1 MRTFSPNT
9 PFPSSTCL
17 LRKCFR
23 SPLSYFRIEC
33 LLCCVSS
40 VPRMPPED
48 LDVNVHPT
56 KKEVHFLHEDTLL
69 EVIHRELSH
78 TLRTSNES
86 RNFKVQTTLRFDREL
101 LPSSAVQPGATSVGM
116 GSSVQDPVY
125 VAGTGRSVYASEYS
139 AVAAAN
145 TQPASPLA
153 NSSTTVRT
161 LSSPDLRVVGVAP
174 IWSSVAGVNSAEA
187 AVLTGRRE
195 GLNPSNGYVQ
205 DEQYNYSSLHNSK
218 RPIVTASSSSRVSQ
232 ALEREDS
239 DEEAEFDFAQ
249 ERSDSYL
256 IQPPTAPARRSV
268 AHSGSMGDAGLR
280 PGAESPVDW
289 DDADDV
295 LLSTGDY
302 SALAMDSGNFTAASS
317 RVGRS
322 YAAKSATIQEN
333 RRSSGGTSVAPQKL
347 VRTDPSLVKINT
359 IFRPAAPQIGGIK
372 GGSTLTVDSQGS
384 AENESADDSD
394 ENQACLC
401 PEPQFAEPQDVGDGA
416 EPSAVASDGLLGSK
430 RLPAEV
436 FCGTT
441 LESVGPGAFATTTT
455 SAACL
460 CCGGDSTKRRR
471 VASGTAVD
479 APPISNDVG
488 SSSSGSAARVR
499 LPELTE
505 TQCEYAS
512 VRDLIEEIK
521 AARSAELELMLK
533 AHTFVGVIDSV
544 FSLVQHG
551 TRLLVVDHSN
561 LLQDLMYQLV
571 VRQFGQLDAYAL
583 TVSAPLQD
591 LLRAGLEQQS
601 KHPAGTNVEQE
612 VAAAVDLLC
621 SKAPL
626 LDEYFSVGIDAENG
640 TLTALPVV
648 LVGHAPVP
656 DAVPAFL
663 WALCRKVVWTDETEC
678 FRTVSLCL
686 AELYGTLATTRPLV
700 IDATSEAAGDA
711 FPPLT
716 GEASEMLRTL
726 IYPALRKYLIPHRA
740 RSKDHTVVQIAAL
753 EQLYKVFERC

>member
-1 MRTFSPNT
+1 
-9 PFPSSTCL
+9 
-17 LRKCFR
+17 
-23 SPLSYFRIEC
+23 
-33 LLCCVSS
+33 
-40 VPRMPPED
+40 MPPED

-101 LPSSAVQPGATSVGM
+101 LLSSAVQPGATSAGM

-125 VAGTGRSVYASEYS
+125 AAGTGRSVYASEYS
-139 AVAAAN
+139 AVAAAI

-153 NSSTTVRT
+153 NSSVRT

-174 IWSSVAGVNSAEA
+174 TWSSAASVNSAGA
-187 AVLTGRRE
+187 AVLIGRQDISDE
-195 GLNPSNGYVQ
+195 VLNPSNGYVG

-218 RPIVTASSSSRVSQ
+218 RPAVTASSSSRVSQ

-239 DEEAEFDFAQ
+239 DEEAEFDFEQ
-249 ERSDSYL
+249 ERSNSYL
-256 IQPPTAPARRSV
+256 IQPPDAPGRRSA
-268 AHSGSMGDAGLR
+268 AHSGSMVDAGLR

-289 DDADDV
+289 DGADDV

-302 SALAMDSGNFTAASS
+302 SALAMDSGNCTAASS
-317 RVGRS
+317 GVGRS
-322 YAAKSATIQEN
+322 YAAKSATVHEN

-359 IFRPAAPQIGGIK
+359 IFRPAAPQNGGVK
-372 GGSTLTVDSQGS
+372 GGSTLAVDSQAS

-441 LESVGPGAFATTTT
+441 LESVGPEAFATTTT

-460 CCGGDSTKRRR
+460 CCGGESTKRRR
-471 VASGTAVD
+471 VASGTAVE
-479 APPISNDVG
+479 APPTSNDVG
-488 SSSSGSAARVR
+488 SSSNGSGARVR

-512 VRDLIEEIK
+512 VRDLIDEVK

-640 TLTALPVV
+640 TLAALPVV

-700 IDATSEAAGDA
+700 IDATSVAAGDA